1 MWMVRIHNN
10 NVIDAA
16 AQHPVVAAHQL
27 LTLLTLHQLFSLFIM
42 IYISKQHSK
51 INHKKEYD

>member
-1 MWMVRIHNN
+1 
-10 NVIDAA
+10 VIDAA

>member
-27 LTLLTLHQLFSLFIM
+27 SSNRRLPIKMLPTLLTLHHDD
-42 IYISKQHSK
+42 IYFQPAF
-51 INHKKEYD
+51 